1 MAQAT
6 ISCCFAAIHLEAVKK
21 TRRGRVFRPLQ
32 NPSFSE
38 RTRYGCGQ
46 KTIMVAVCTV
56 EVASIV
62 SNDTGSLLHNY

>member
-1 MAQAT
+1 MAHAT
-6 ISCCFAAIHLEAVKK
+6 LSCCFAAIHLEAVKK

-46 KTIMVAVCTV
+46 KAIMVAVRWDWDGPGTFKM
-56 EVASIV
+56 IR
-62 SNDTGSLLHNY
+62 